1 MEEKMKEADDEKSK
15 SPLQEK
21 LEKLTEKITQVRIYL
36 YLRITLYERYV

>member
-21 LEKLTEKITQVRIYL
+21 LEKLTEKITQVSVYC
-36 YLRITLYERYV
+36 TCASNSMKSHV

>member
-21 LEKLTEKITQVRIYL
+21 LEILTEKITQVCTYL
-36 YLRITLYERYV
+36 DLRIT

>member
-21 LEKLTEKITQVRIYL
+21 LEKLTEKITQVRIYCTCASNNMK
-36 YLRITLYERYV
+36 IYV